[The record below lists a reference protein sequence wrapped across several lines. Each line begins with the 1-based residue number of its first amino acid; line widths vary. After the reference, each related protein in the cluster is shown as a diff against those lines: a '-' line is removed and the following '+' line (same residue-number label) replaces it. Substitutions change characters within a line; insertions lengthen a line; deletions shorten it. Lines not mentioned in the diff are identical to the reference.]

1 MMAVSAAEINDNKG
15 IRRQSVQ
22 LNKELVV
29 KTAARLFTTAGYEE
43 VSLDDIAKEIGAT
56 KGLIY
61 YYFASKGALLGE
73 VLLWNHSLFLEAVH
87 PAYES
92 RSADAAAKLRKVIKS
107 HVDFN
112 IEQYPMIE
120 LVWRTMNLVPN
131 DMRKKLK
138 KQREAYLKKFCL
150 LVEEAQQ
157 TGKVIKGD
165 SEIVGTSIITLVNF
179 LPYQFRKSKNRD
191 GKELFE
197 HITTVYFR

>member
-1 MMAVSAAEINDNKG
+1 MAAPATSINDNKS

-29 KTAARLFTTAGYEE
+29 KTAARLFTTAGYEA

-61 YYFASKGALLGE
+61 YYFPSKGALLGE
-73 VLLWNHSLFLEAVH
+73 VLLWNHGAFLESVD
-87 PAYES
+87 PAYEPHGV
-92 RSADAAAKLRKVIKS
+92 DPVGKLRKVIKA
-107 HVDFN
+107 HVEFN
-112 IEQYPMIE
+112 YEHYPMIE
-120 LVWRTMNLVPN
+120 LVWRTMNLVPV
-131 DMRKKLK
+131 DMRRKLK

-157 TGKVIKGD
+157 TGKMIKGD
-165 SEIVGTSIITLVNF
+165 SEIVGTSITTLLNF
-179 LPYQFRKSKNRD
+179 LPYQFRKSKNRG

-197 HITTVYFR
+197 LVTTIYFR